1 MLSLRYFSLVFMLS
15 VTSSMHASIYGGMQG
30 IVHDPRHRPLAD
42 ALITLQPAGSQ
53 NAQST
58 RSTPEGSFH
67 FAAVPLGD
75 YILSVSQ
82 PGFVQQVQR
91 VTIQPGTT
99 PVLHFELPLAGVAQE
114 TTVHDTGANTDSAT
128 PTTLV
133 TARQI
138 ADTPGADQTGSLALI
153 TEFVPGA
160 YITHDQLHIR
170 GGHQVSWL
178 IDGVEIPNTNIA
190 ANLGPQIDPKDI
202 DYLQTSRGSYSADL
216 GDRTYSVFD
225 VAPKNGFSR
234 NRDAE
239 LVLTAGS
246 FAQTD
251 DQLNFGSHT
260 SRFAYYG
267 SLQGSRSG
275 YGLSTPTGKVLH
287 DASNGFGGFT
297 SLLFNR
303 SARDQFRFAGQ
314 LRHDFFQ
321 IPYDPDSNSLEN
333 QVYNSSGL
341 RDTQDETDGLAA
353 FTWAHTFSANTLLQV
368 SPFFHHNA
376 ADYTPSP
383 ADQPV
388 ATTSDRSSDYGGLQA
403 SIGTEVKRN
412 SLQGGLY
419 SFGQHDRNL
428 FANSFND
435 GSFAPFTLSETTNG
449 GLVEEWVSDSY
460 RIMPGV
466 TVIGGLRASQFRAD
480 ITENYTAPRIGLA
493 LEVPRLHWVFR
504 GFYGRFYQPPP
515 LLTVGGPLVTYAESQ
530 NTTLQPLHGERDEE
544 HQFGVQIPLPK
555 PLYGWVLDMDTFQTR
570 ANNFLDHSN
579 IGESST
585 YLPVTI
591 DGALVQA
598 WEATLRSPILPHGGQ
613 AHLAYS
619 NQLARQRGA
628 INGGLVCFP
637 VSSAQCD
644 VAPGY
649 TPLDHDQRNT
659 LNVGYSSAFPLRTFA
674 STNVYYGSGFTNG
687 SPSALYPGNYLP
699 QHTTFD
705 LALSRGFG
713 ESTTVSVTA
722 TNVGN
727 RHVLLDNSL
736 TFGGFHTSDLR
747 QIYGELR
754 YRFHY

>member
-1 MLSLRYFSLVFMLS
+1 MLSRRHSSLVFVLGF
-15 VTSSMHASIYGGMQG
+15 TSCAHASIYGGVQG
-30 IVHDPRHRPLAD
+30 VVHDPRHRPLAS
-42 ALITLQPAGSQ
+42 ALITLQPSGTQ
-53 NAQST
+53 VAQSM
-58 RSTPEGSFH
+58 RSDPDGNFH
-67 FAAVPLGD
+67 FVAVPLGD
-75 YILSVSQ
+75 YTLSVSQ
-82 PGFVQQVQR
+82 PGFSQQVQR
-91 VTIQPGTT
+91 VTVQPGTT
-99 PVLHFELPLAGVAQE
+99 PVLHFELSLAGVAQE
-114 TTVHDTGANTDSAT
+114 TTVRPAAANTDSAT
-128 PTTLV
+128 PTTNV
-133 TARQI
+133 TAQQI
-138 ADTPGADQTGSLALI
+138 ADTPGADQTDSLALI

-160 YITHDQLHIR
+160 YITHDQLHVR

-190 ANLGPQIDPKDI
+190 SNLGPQIDPKDI

-216 GDRTYSVFD
+216 GDRTYGIFD
-225 VAPKNGFSR
+225 IAPKNGFSR

-251 DQLNFGSHT
+251 DQLSFGSHT
-260 SRFAYYG
+260 SRFAYYA
-267 SLQGSRSG
+267 SLQGNRSS
-275 YGLSTPTGKVLH
+275 YGLSAPTGQVVH

-303 SARDQFRFAGQ
+303 SARDQLRFVAQ

-321 IPYDPDSNSLEN
+321 IPYDPDPNSVGN
-333 QVYNSSGL
+333 QVYNSSQL
-341 RDTQDETDGLAA
+341 RDTQAEVDGLAA
-353 FTWAHTFSANTLLQV
+353 FTWAHTFSASTLLQV
-368 SPFFHHNA
+368 SPFFHHNS
-376 ADYTPSP
+376 ADYTPDP
-383 ADQPV
+383 TDQPV
-388 ATTSDRSSDYGGLQA
+388 ATTSNRSSDYGGLQA

-419 SFGQHDRNL
+419 SFGQHDGNL

-435 GSFAPFTLSETTNG
+435 GSFSSFTLSETTNG

-460 RIMPGV
+460 RVAPGI

-480 ITENYTAPRIGLA
+480 ITENYAAPRIGLA
-493 LEVPRLHWVFR
+493 LEVPRLHWVVR

-515 LLTVGGPLVTYAESQ
+515 LLTIGGPLVTYAESQ
-530 NTTLQPLHGERDEE
+530 NTALEPLHGERDEE
-544 HQFGVQIPLPK
+544 HQFGVQIPVR
-555 PLYGWVLDMDTFQTR
+555 GWVLDVDTFQTR

-598 WEATLRSPILPHGGQ
+598 WEATLRSPALPHGGQ

-619 NQLARQRGA
+619 NQFARQRGA

-644 VAPGY
+644 TGPGY

-659 LNVGYSSAFPLRTFA
+659 LNMGYSSALPLRTFA

-687 SPSALYPGNYLP
+687 TPDARYPGNYLP
-699 QHTTFD
+699 QHTSFD
-705 LALSRGFG
+705 LSLSRSFG
-713 ESTTVSVTA
+713 ESATASVTA
-722 TNVGN
+722 TNVAN

-736 TFGGFHTSDLR
+736 TFGGFHTNDPR